1 MSIITIEDI
10 LKYIFYTPNNTN
22 PQILKEKI
30 EAYGGN
36 EENYKNVWHYIKH
49 NSSSLNPQ
57 IIEKKICE
65 ETTPA
70 ESSSIVGQMKVGSG
84 VVGTEGIIK

>member
-1 MSIITIEDI
+1 MNIITIEDI

-36 EENYKNVWHYIKH
+36 EENYKNVWHYIEH
-49 NSSSLNPQ
+49 NSNSMNPQ

-65 ETTPA
+65 EVIPVDGNN
-70 ESSSIVGQMKVGSG
+70 IVGSAIVETAIAGG
-84 VVGTEGIIK
+84 